1 MPRQIPI
8 SNIRNI
14 GIMAHID
21 AGKTTTTERILFYAG
36 YIHKI
41 GEVDDGSTF
50 MDYMVQ
56 EKERGITITS
66 ASTPCYWR
74 DCQINIIDTPGH
86 VDFTAEVQR
95 SLRVLDG
102 AVAVFCAVGGVE
114 PQSETVW
121 NQANEYNVP
130 RIAFINKMDR
140 MGADYYSV
148 LESIKSRLGA
158 NPLPVYLPIGAESNF
173 KGIVNLLTMKAIYF
187 DEESQG
193 VKFTENEIPSD
204 LLDKAQEFRIRIL
217 DAVAETND
225 ELMEKYFAEG
235 DLNYDE
241 ILKGL
246 RLCVINQS
254 CIPIFCGSSLKNIG
268 VQNLID
274 GIVDLLPNPLDIV
287 EQKGYDVKNEELVI
301 TRKYS
306 DDEKFSALAFKI
318 LTDPYVGR
326 LTYIRIYS
334 GVLKVGETIY
344 NGNADKK
351 ERINK
356 ILRMSSNKREEIS
369 EAFSGDIVALPGLKI
384 TKTGDTISDLNFPI
398 IYEKIY
404 FTEPVIN
411 QSIEAKTLAEQDK
424 LIQVLEKLV
433 DEDPTFSYKN
443 DDEIGQLIISG
454 VGELHLEIIIDRLK
468 REFNLEVRVGKP
480 VVNYRETITESINKE
495 FVFDKE
501 ANGKN
506 QYGEVVIEL
515 TKDETLK
522 VNEVISEI
530 TDKKVPENLIKQCVE
545 SIKQSLQMGLNG
557 FPLIY
562 VKARLIEIK
571 KLEFSSELGCKIA
584 SSMAVREA
592 IRDIG
597 TIKLEPIFNIEVNT
611 PGENLG
617 DIIADINSKRGRIE
631 EISQNSLMQ
640 VVKAK
645 APLSEMFGYV
655 TKLRSM
661 SQGRASYTMNFS
673 NYEPAIVKDNNYY

>member
-8 SNIRNI
+8 EKIRNI

-21 AGKTTTTERILFYAG
+21 AGKTTTTERILFYSG
-36 YIHKI
+36 FIHKI

-121 NQANEYNVP
+121 NQANQYNVP

-140 MGADYYSV
+140 MGADYFAV
-148 LESIKSRLGA
+148 LKAINEKLGA
-158 NPLPVYLPIGAESNF
+158 NPLPVFIPIGAESNF
-173 KGIVNLLTMKAIYF
+173 KGIINLVKMKALYF
-187 DEESQG
+187 DEASQG
-193 VKFTENEIPSD
+193 TKFEELEIPVEMVEVANEYRVK
-204 LLDKAQEFRIRIL
+204 LLDC
-217 DAVAETND
+217 VAETD
-225 ELMEKYFAEG
+225 ENLMEKYFETG
-235 DLNYDE
+235 ELDYDE
-241 ILKGL
+241 ILNGL
-246 RLCVINQS
+246 RKIVLSQTY
-254 CIPIFCGSSLKNIG
+254 IPVFCGSSLKNIG
-268 VQNLID
+268 VQTLID
-274 GIVDLLPNPLDIV
+274 GIVDILPNPLDKDS
-287 EQKGYDVKNEELVI
+287 QQGYDVKNHELHL
-301 TRKYS
+301 TRKYN

-344 NGNADKK
+344 NGNTDKK

-356 ILRMSSNKREEIS
+356 ILRMSSNKREEIN
-369 EAFSGDIVALPGLKI
+369 EAYSGDIVALPGLKF
-384 TKTGDTISDLNFPI
+384 TKTGDTISDISSPI
-398 IYEKIY
+398 IYERIN

-443 DDEIGQLIISG
+443 DDEIGQIIISG
-454 VGELHLEIIIDRLK
+454 VGELHLEIMIDRLK

-480 VVNYRETITESINKE
+480 VVNYRETINNNITKE
-495 FVFDKE
+495 IIFDKE
-501 ANGKN
+501 VSGKT

-515 TKDETLK
+515 IKDETLK
-522 VNEVISEI
+522 ANEVESSISN
-530 TDKKVPENLIKQCVE
+530 KKIPENLIKICLE
-545 SIKQSLQMGLNG
+545 SIKQSLQIGLYG
-557 FPLIY
+557 LPLIY

-571 KLEFSSELGCKIA
+571 NLEISSEIGCKIA

-592 IRDIG
+592 IKDIG
-597 TIKLEPIFNIEVNT
+597 TQKLEPIFNIEVNT

-617 DIIADINSKRGRIE
+617 DIIADLNSKRGRIE
-631 EISQNSLMQ
+631 EIGQVSLMQ

-661 SQGRASYTMNFS
+661 SQGRASYTMTFS
-673 NYEPAIVKDNNYY
+673 NYEPALIKENNYY